1 MSMKRT
7 VGAIVAAFL
16 LMAAGRYVI
25 HGVWLARD
33 YATYSHLWRTQT
45 AMMQRL
51 WISQLADLILATA
64 AVLIYIPGIGKRPW
78 ASQGFRFGVLL
89 ALATAIPQSLTEYFT
104 YPVSKGLAL
113 RWIVGEGALTVALGL
128 LVAAICRPEPVTG

>member
-7 VGAIVAAFL
+7 VGAIVAAYL
-16 LMAAGRYVI
+16 LMVVGRYVI
-25 HGVWLARD
+25 HAVWLARD
-33 YATYSHLWRTQT
+33 YATYSNLWRTHT

-78 ASQGFRFGVLL
+78 TIQGFRFGVLL

-104 YPVSKGLAL
+104 YPVSGGL
-113 RWIVGEGALTVALGL
+113 
-128 LVAAICRPEPVTG
+128 